1 MDFQKMLDAICDAGR
16 HERSKFMLNIGDLID
31 ACVANPS
38 GLVVVGGGWG
48 LGKEHSYRGYYNELA
63 FKPVSEPT
71 ASSEVH
77 TMCQRALVDTYEG
90 YKGGDYRYDRDTPI
104 WFAAYGGT
112 GSAFV
117 GITVKECNIHLTTK
131 DVD

>member
-16 HERSKFMLNIGDLID
+16 YERSKFMLNIGDLLD
-31 ACVANPS
+31 NCAANLS
-38 GLVVVGGGWG
+38 GMVVVDGDKG
-48 LGKEHSYRGYYNELA
+48 LGKEHSYRGYYNELS
-63 FKPVSEPT
+63 FRPIGEPT
-71 ASSEVH
+71 SASEVH

-104 WFAAYGGT
+104 WFASYGCT

-117 GITVKECNIHLTTK
+117 GITVKEGNIHLTTK